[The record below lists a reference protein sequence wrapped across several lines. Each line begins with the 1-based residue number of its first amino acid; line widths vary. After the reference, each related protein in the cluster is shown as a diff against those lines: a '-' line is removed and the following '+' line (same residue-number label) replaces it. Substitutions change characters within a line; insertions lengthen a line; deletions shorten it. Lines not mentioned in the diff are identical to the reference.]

1 MVAGINMQDEMSTIQ
16 SFLNVMNEMLLRKRI
31 FQEACW

>member
-1 MVAGINMQDEMSTIQ
+1 MAAGIDMQDEMSTIQ
-16 SFLNVMNEMLLRKRI
+16 SFLNVMNEMFLRKWT